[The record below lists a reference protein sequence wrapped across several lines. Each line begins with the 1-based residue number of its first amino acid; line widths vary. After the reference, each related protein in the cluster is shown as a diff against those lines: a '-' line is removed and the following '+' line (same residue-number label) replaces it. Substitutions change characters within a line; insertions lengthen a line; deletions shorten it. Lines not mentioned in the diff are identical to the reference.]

1 MPIVTVEAGAGRR
14 ALGDPTDPTR
24 PPAEYDSGARVY
36 PDDLGIQAVADA
48 VDLAALARAAPA
60 RCPTGIP
67 VSGPGSRFR
76 RPRAS

>member
-1 MPIVTVEAGAGRR
+1 
-14 ALGDPTDPTR
+14 
-24 PPAEYDSGARVY
+24 EYDSGARVY

-67 VSGPGSRFR
+67 VSGSGSRFCP
-76 RPRAS
+76 PRAG